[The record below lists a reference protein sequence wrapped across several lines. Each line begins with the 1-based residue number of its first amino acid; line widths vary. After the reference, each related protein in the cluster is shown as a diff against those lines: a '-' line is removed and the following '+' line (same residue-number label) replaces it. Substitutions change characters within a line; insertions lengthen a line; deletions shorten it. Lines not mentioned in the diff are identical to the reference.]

1 MGILGLKFRKSVK
14 FVQVRFFSNYSANPN
29 CGGLGI
35 YRLFGAL
42 VLIPADLP
50 KMTFTTTAITDL
62 ALCWAV

>member
-14 FVQVRFFSNYSANPN
+14 FVQVRFFCNYSANPN
-29 CGGLGI
+29 CGGL
-35 YRLFGAL
+35 RLGGLFQ
-42 VLIPADLP
+42 VLLPADLP